1 MYEVYR
7 VCVSNVLID
16 KLIYYGLH
24 KSKLFVS
31 LPFIGQ
37 LGLSCGKVKRLIRS
51 VVLKNKFLVDLK
63 FIFVN
68 KYSLGTLFKFKDSLN
83 INMKSHVVYGLN
95 CMDCTTSYIGV
106 TNRVLPARVLEHHDA
121 LRGARYSAVAE
132 HAVQTG
138 HNIDWNNVKILASDS
153 KEINLFYS
161 ESLLSLKQKPSLNKM
176 QTSGNI
182 NLFT

>member
-1 MYEVYR
+1 
-7 VCVSNVLID
+7 
-16 KLIYYGLH
+16 
-24 KSKLFVS
+24 
-31 LPFIGQ
+31 
-37 LGLSCGKVKRLIRS
+37 
-51 VVLKNKFLVDLK
+51 
-63 FIFVN
+63 
-68 KYSLGTLFKFKDSLN
+68 
-83 INMKSHVVYGLN
+83 MKSHVVYGLN

-106 TNRVLPARVLEHHDA
+106 TNRVLPARVQEHHDA